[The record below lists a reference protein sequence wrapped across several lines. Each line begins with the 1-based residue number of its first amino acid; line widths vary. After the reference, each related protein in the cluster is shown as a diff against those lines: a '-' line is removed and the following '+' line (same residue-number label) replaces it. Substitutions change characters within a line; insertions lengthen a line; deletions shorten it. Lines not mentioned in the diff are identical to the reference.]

1 MNIMEHFVK
10 EFKNI
15 LRRDDIKHEL
25 KQFIIPFIELI
36 LQDIYPYIYM
46 SLIFVVISFLL
57 ILAIFI
63 LLVRHK
69 YKY

>member
-1 MNIMEHFVK
+1 MMEHFIK

-15 LRRDDIKHEL
+15 LQREDIKYEL
-25 KQFIIPFIELI
+25 KQLIIPFIELI

-63 LLVRHK
+63 LLVRNK